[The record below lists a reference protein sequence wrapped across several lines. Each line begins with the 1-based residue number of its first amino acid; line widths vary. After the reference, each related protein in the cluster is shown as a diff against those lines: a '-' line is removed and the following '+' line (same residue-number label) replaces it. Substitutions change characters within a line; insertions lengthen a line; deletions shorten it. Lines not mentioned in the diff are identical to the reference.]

1 MEEEKKGILS
11 RIIDTIFEPDPEKKK
26 GEGTGDIT
34 RDYQEGNGPIEY
46 LLIVVRPKAFMDAGK
61 ICDHLKNGRA
71 IIIHTEE
78 MKTPEKQRFLDFMSG
93 VAMAR
98 EGTIVKLQ
106 QDVFICTPKNV
117 GIIEE

>member
-1 MEEEKKGILS
+1 MEEEKKGIIG
-11 RIIDTIFEPDPEKKK
+11 RIIGSIFEPDPEKGK

-34 RDYQEGNGPIEY
+34 RDYQEGDGPIEY
-46 LLIVVRPKAFMDAGK
+46 LLIVVRPKVFMDAGR
-61 ICDHLKNGRA
+61 ISDHLKNGRA

-78 MKTPEKQRFLDFMSG
+78 MKTADKQRLLDFLSG

-98 EGTIVKLQ
+98 EGTVVRLQ